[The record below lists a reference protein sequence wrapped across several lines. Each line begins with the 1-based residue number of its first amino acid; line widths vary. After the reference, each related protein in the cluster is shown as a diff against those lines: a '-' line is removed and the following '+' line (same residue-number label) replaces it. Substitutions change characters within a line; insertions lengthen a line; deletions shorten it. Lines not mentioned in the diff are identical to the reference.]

1 MDINSENILVSSNN
15 IDNVPIKD
23 GQLIALK
30 DSDALLYDANGTR
43 HLIGG
48 FKELLESVNGILSK
62 YGLPQVTDI
71 YNMLSVLDNMC
82 KFNELQ
88 INTIHNY
95 CGIWSDLSVVDV
107 YNDSTG
113 SSSGSHYKTID
124 EIPDIMNDIKPLC
137 ANPEDESGD
146 VTMILPINVLSSVLP
161 IEDIQPYIDIYDW
174 NKAKYFNYIF
184 INQTSLTSVPNFKN
198 LHPIMMISTFESCYN
213 LVDISNVY
221 KIVDKCRYFSSCFS
235 YCSSLTD
242 ITLEAPQ
249 GVNFSYCFSSCSSL
263 ETINRELDFS
273 RNERAYDVQGTF
285 SYCTKLKNVRF
296 KANSLKYSTDL
307 KQSVDLT
314 QDSVNSII
322 DGLATVSST
331 QYIGLPSNITT
342 GLSEEQLTIIRDKNW
357 RTR

>member
-15 IDNVPIKD
+15 VDNVPIKD

-62 YGLPQVTDI
+62 YELPQVTDI
-71 YNMLSVLDNMC
+71 YGMLSVLDNMC
-82 KFNELQ
+82 KFNGLQ

-95 CGIWSDLSVVDV
+95 CGIWSDLSQVDV
-107 YNDSTG
+107 YNNG
-113 SSSGSHYKTID
+113 SSDSHYKTID

-137 ANPEDESGD
+137 VNPEDESGY
-146 VTMILPINVLSSVLP
+146 VAIILPINILSSVLP

-174 NKAKYFNYIF
+174 SKAKYFNYTF
-184 INQTSLTSVPNFKN
+184 MYQHNLTSVPNFKN
-198 LHPIMMISTFESCYN
+198 LHPIMMCNTFDSCYN

-235 YCSSLTD
+235 DCSSLTD
-242 ITLEAPQ
+242 VTLDAPQ
-249 GVNFSYCFSSCSSL
+249 GVNFSDCFNSCSSL

-273 RNERAYDVQGTF
+273 RTAQPYDVQGTF
-285 SYCTKLKNVRF
+285 NYCTKLKNVRF
-296 KANSLKYSTDL
+296 KANSLKYSIDL

-331 QYIGLPSNITT
+331 QYIGLPSDIIT
-342 GLSEEQLTIIRDKNW
+342 GLSKEQSQKLLDKHW